1 MNDFTSRFGPAL
13 MVLLVAVASAQAR
26 GGEHMSGDMMSGG
39 MMMSGWMMLVCAIF
53 GVLVLLVL
61 VLVILALL
69 KYLRGD
75 RVSKRGRHA
84 P

>member
-1 MNDFTSRFGPAL
+1 MKNSISKFGPAL
-13 MVLLVAVASAQAR
+13 MVLLVALANTAASAEER
-26 GGEHMSGDMMSGG
+26 MSGGMMSGG
-39 MMMSGWMMLVCAIF
+39 MMMSGWMMLVCAVF

-75 RVSKRGRHA
+75 RDAKRGGHA